1 MTENSDFVARY
12 LRSDDDDRLEHLAAP
27 PVGDEP
33 ADDQNVKAVEPE
45 TLKPAEHQ
53 PPGMLATTSR
63 HEAGARQV

>member
-12 LRSDDDDRLEHLAAP
+12 LRSDDDDRPEHLSAP

-33 ADDQNVKAVEPE
+33 ADDQSVKAVEPE

-53 PPGMLATTSR
+53 PRGGSWWPAFQ
-63 HEAGARQV
+63 AVGARQV